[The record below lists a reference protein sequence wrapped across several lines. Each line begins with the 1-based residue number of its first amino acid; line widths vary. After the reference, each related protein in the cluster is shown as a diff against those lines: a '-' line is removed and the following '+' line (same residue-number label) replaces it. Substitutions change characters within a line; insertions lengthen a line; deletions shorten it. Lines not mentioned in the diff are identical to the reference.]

1 MIKTS
6 IITII
11 LLLSSQITAKDEYII
26 RAGDIIKI
34 HLYDDKEV
42 SITTKIDTSETVKFP
57 FIGDVDVSKKTTK
70 EISNLITNKLKDGYF
85 INPEVHVSIIE
96 YRPFYINGQV
106 KKPGG
111 FPYQPNITVS
121 MSIALAGGL
130 TDRASSSDWYIKK
143 TSGKK
148 AKVTGESYIYPG
160 DILIIERS
168 FF

>member
-1 MIKTS
+1 MIKIYIS
-6 IITII
+6 LLILISSSHII
-11 LLLSSQITAKDEYII
+11 AKDEYLIK
-26 RAGDIIKI
+26 AGDIIKI

-42 SITTKIDTSETVKFP
+42 NVTAKIDTSETVNFP
-57 FIGDVDVSKKTTK
+57 FIGDVNVSKKTTK
-70 EISNLITNKLKDGYF
+70 EIENLITEKLKDGYF

-130 TDRASSSDWYIKK
+130 TDRASNSDWYIKK
-143 TSGKK
+143 PGGEKT
-148 AKVTGESYIYPG
+148 KVTGESYIYPG